1 MPLFPAILCP
11 FLFIRHIFSELA
23 RGDTDL
29 FLEGVGKM
37 KFRGEAEQV
46 RYLGNGLSAID
57 EHILGFGYAKLK
69 KKIMRSCIILLFELT
84 VYIVFRAVEFF
95 RNVVY
100 RNTRGDGS
108 I

>member
-1 MPLFPAILCP
+1 
-11 FLFIRHIFSELA
+11 
-23 RGDTDL
+23 
-29 FLEGVGKM
+29 M

-95 RNVVY
+95 RDIVY
-100 RNTRGDGS
+100 GDARGDGS